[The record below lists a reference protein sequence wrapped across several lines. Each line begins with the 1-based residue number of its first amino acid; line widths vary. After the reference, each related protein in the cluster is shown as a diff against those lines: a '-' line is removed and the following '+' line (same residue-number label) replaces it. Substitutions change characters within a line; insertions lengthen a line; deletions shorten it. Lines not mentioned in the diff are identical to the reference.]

1 VQLEMT
7 QCSYMEEVWPFT
19 YRPDRAQAVQP
30 HLRHMLEAVLDFVK
44 KHDLKLTAD
53 PRSPVS
59 RAVDRM

>member
-7 QCSYMEEVWPFT
+7 QCSYMEEVWPFI

-44 KHDLKLTAD
+44 GTA
-53 PRSPVS
+53 
-59 RAVDRM
+59 